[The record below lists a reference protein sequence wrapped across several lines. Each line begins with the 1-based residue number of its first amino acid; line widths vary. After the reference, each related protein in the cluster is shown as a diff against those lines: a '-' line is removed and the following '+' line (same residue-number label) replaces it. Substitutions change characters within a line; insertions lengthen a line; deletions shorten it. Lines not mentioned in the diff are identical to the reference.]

1 LDKAIFIDV
10 DHEILKDRITKRIN
24 ETNLEKRR
32 SDDNIDTLVKRI
44 QVYKSNTLPILE
56 YYKKKRI
63 FEEVN
68 GMLSIEQVSQ
78 QILKIIS

>member
-1 LDKAIFIDV
+1 MDKAILIDV

-56 YYKKKRI
+56 YYKKKGI

-68 GMLSIEQVSQ
+68 GMLSIERVSQ